1 MAVHVTLYRYTD
13 EGMKGIKNAA
23 EIARGWEQE
32 AQKRGVAV
40 KALYWLEGPYDALT
54 IVESDDEDAVM
65 GLLLAIGAQG
75 LMRTESMRGFGV
87 EDLRRFIQRLG
98 A

>member
-1 MAVHVTLYRYTD
+1 
-13 EGMKGIKNAA
+13 
-23 EIARGWEQE
+23 
-32 AQKRGVAV
+32 
-40 KALYWLEGPYDALT
+40 
-54 IVESDDEDAVM
+54 M

>member
-13 EGMKGIKNAA
+13 EGMKGIKKAA
-23 EIARGWEQE
+23 DIARGWQAE
-32 AQKRGVAV
+32 AQKRGVTV
-40 KALYWLEGPYDALT
+40 HALYWLEGRYDAIT

-65 GLLLAIGAQG
+65 GLMLAIGAQG
-75 LMRTESMRGFGV
+75 LLRTESMRAFSL
-87 EDLRRFIQRLG
+87 EDVARFVQKVG